1 MLLQLEGIGNQK
13 IAYKDPSAVEFDN
26 LNEYTTMAKKSISK
40 FANRF
45 YSGLSSK
52 MLKDEDAISSVTNA
66 IIMADWRYDENYEG
80 TNGAK
85 KTKYSYRNQ
94 CALWAIQTYV
104 TKNYKKNKNT
114 SKVYSLNY
122 NNSENEDDAYN
133 YIVDNRTKTPEQ
145 IILEKEK
152 HEEVSKL
159 IRLLLSSELL
169 TKNQSE
175 YIKLYYFE
183 NCTYEQIGQ
192 KFNLTRE
199 AIRQSI
205 NKALSVIRDISNKS

>member
-1 MLLQLEGIGNQK
+1 MNKEYDSL
-13 IAYKDPSAVEFDN
+13 PSYMN
-26 LNEYTTMAKKSISK
+26 LAKRMISK
-40 FANRF
+40 FAPKF
-45 YSGLSSK
+45 YKNLAYE
-52 MLKDEDAISSVTNA
+52 MLNNEDAISDIANA
-66 IIMADWRYDENYEG
+66 IMTADWKYDSERTG
-80 TNGAK
+80 KSTGKK

-192 KFNLTRE
+192 KLNLTRE

>member
-1 MLLQLEGIGNQK
+1 MNKEYDSL
-13 IAYKDPSAVEFDN
+13 PSYMN
-26 LNEYTTMAKKSISK
+26 LAKRMISK
-40 FANRF
+40 FAPKF
-45 YSGLSSK
+45 YKNLAYE
-52 MLKDEDAISSVTNA
+52 MLNNEDAISDIANA
-66 IIMADWRYDENYEG
+66 IMTADWKYDSERTG
-80 TNGAK
+80 KSTGKK

>member
-13 IAYKDPSAVEFDN
+13 INYKDPNTVEFSN
-26 LNEYTTMAKKSISK
+26 LDEYITLAKKSISK

-45 YSGLSSK
+45 YSGLSAK
-52 MLKDEDAISSVTNA
+52 MLKDEDAIASVTNA

-80 TNGAK
+80 NNGAK

-104 TKNYKKNKNT
+104 TKKYKKNQQS

-122 NNSENEDDAYN
+122 SNKEEDDDSYN
-133 YIVDNRTKTPEQ
+133 YIVDSRSKTPEQ
-145 IILEKEK
+145 EILAKEK
-152 HEEVSKL
+152 KEKMSSL
-159 IRLLLSSELL
+159 INSLLSS
-169 TKNQSE
+169 KCISSKQSE

-183 NCTYEQIGQ
+183 DYTYEQIGQ

-205 NKALSVIRDISNKS
+205 NKALSIIRDISENN

>member
-13 IAYKDPSAVEFDN
+13 IAYKDASAVEFDN